1 MNLLPIFSG
10 QIKATACDW
19 AEGENGRTGGLKE
32 SKRGRKRGR
41 RKKRRYRT
49 MWLGETASYK
59 GLIAGGQAGVMIEL
73 TSLGT

>member
-1 MNLLPIFSG
+1 MNLLPIFTG

-19 AEGENGRTGGLKE
+19 AEENGRTGGLKE

-41 RKKRRYRT
+41 RKKRRCRT
-49 MWLGETASYK
+49 MWLGETASCK
-59 GLIAGGQAGVMIEL
+59 GLIAGGQAGVVIEL